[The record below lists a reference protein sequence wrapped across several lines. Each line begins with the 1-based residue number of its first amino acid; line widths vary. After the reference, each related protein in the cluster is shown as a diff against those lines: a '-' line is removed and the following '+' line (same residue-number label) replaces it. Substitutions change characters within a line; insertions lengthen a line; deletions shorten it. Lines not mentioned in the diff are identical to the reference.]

1 MEKFRIGSL
10 DYSPYNN
17 HNKEHLNFL
26 NSLLEEVENQGE
38 LEERLGDISYM
49 FDHSYQELENFSL
62 YNSNAYLVYDKESI
76 IGFVYMYLNDLNEL
90 LLYMGIKDSFRRLG
104 YASKIT
110 SELTDYILKNFAIK
124 GIKVQVESDNIGSL
138 KAIQKSGFEHL
149 EDDFYIKR

>member
-17 HNKEHLNFL
+17 HNKEHIIFL
-26 NSLLEEVENQGE
+26 NDLLEEVENQGE
-38 LEERLGDISYM
+38 LLERLGDISYM

-62 YNSNAYLVYDKESI
+62 YNPNAYLVNDEELI

-90 LLYMGIKDSFRRLG
+90 LLYMGVKDSFRRLG
-104 YASKIT
+104 YASRIT
-110 SELTDYILKNFAIK
+110 SELTDYILKNFAIN